1 MEDLLTDK
9 QKLFGKNELAA
20 VANNWGVTEEKAA
33 KILMSKEYKHRYF
46 FNWVNAEE
54 FLYHVIEKYETL
66 RKRYGC

>member
-33 KILMSKEYKHRYF
+33 EILSSNEYKFRYF
-46 FNWVNAEE
+46 FNWVNAENYL
-54 FLYHVIEKYETL
+54 FYVLDKIKNKKVI
-66 RKRYGC
+66 